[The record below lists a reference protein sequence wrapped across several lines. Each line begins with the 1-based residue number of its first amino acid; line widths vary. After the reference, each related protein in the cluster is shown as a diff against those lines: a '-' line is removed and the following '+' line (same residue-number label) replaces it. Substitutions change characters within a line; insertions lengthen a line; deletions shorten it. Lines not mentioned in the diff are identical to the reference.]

1 MPSPTAPQSPPVP
14 LCRNCNDGS
23 LELVVT
29 APRVG
34 PFPEL
39 RTYRCA
45 DCGHVVTV
53 ESEYGGGSDF
63 DATGRPDLRP
73 AGVCPARNTIYHH
86 EIFLLRN
93 LPAPV

>member
-1 MPSPTAPQSPPVP
+1 MRRNGDLGAMSSPKDQQSRPTLP
-14 LCRNCNDGS
+14 CRDCDGGA
-23 LELVVT
+23 LELVGT

-53 ESEYGGGSDF
+53 ENE
-63 DATGRPDLRP
+63 
-73 AGVCPARNTIYHH
+73 
-86 EIFLLRN
+86 
-93 LPAPV
+93 

>member
-1 MPSPTAPQSPPVP
+1 MPDLTGMPIPHSESGLSEAPA
-14 LCRNCNDGS
+14 CTCTCNGEA

-45 DCGHVVTV
+45 DCGHVVTL
-53 ESEYGGGSDF
+53 EAE
-63 DATGRPDLRP
+63 
-73 AGVCPARNTIYHH
+73 
-86 EIFLLRN
+86 
-93 LPAPV
+93 

>member
-1 MPSPTAPQSPPVP
+1 VATRIMGDVSTMQHARSQPVRPIPPSCA
-14 LCRNCNDGS
+14 CNGEA

-39 RTYRCA
+39 RTYRCD

-53 ESEYGGGSDF
+53 ESE
-63 DATGRPDLRP
+63 
-73 AGVCPARNTIYHH
+73 
-86 EIFLLRN
+86 
-93 LPAPV
+93 

>member
-1 MPSPTAPQSPPVP
+1 MSSPNDLQTRPVP
-14 LCRNCNDGS
+14 PCRDCDGGS

-45 DCGHVVTV
+45 DCGQVVTL
-53 ESEYGGGSDF
+53 ESE
-63 DATGRPDLRP
+63 
-73 AGVCPARNTIYHH
+73 
-86 EIFLLRN
+86 
-93 LPAPV
+93 

>member
-53 ESEYGGGSDF
+53 ESE
-63 DATGRPDLRP
+63 
-73 AGVCPARNTIYHH
+73 
-86 EIFLLRN
+86 
-93 LPAPV
+93 

>member
-1 MPSPTAPQSPPVP
+1 MAGMSSPNLPPNPVP
-14 LCRNCNDGS
+14 TCNDCNGEA

-39 RTYRCA
+39 RTYRCR

-53 ESEYGGGSDF
+53 EAE
-63 DATGRPDLRP
+63 
-73 AGVCPARNTIYHH
+73 
-86 EIFLLRN
+86 
-93 LPAPV
+93 

>member
-1 MPSPTAPQSPPVP
+1 MSSPDDLQSRPV
-14 LCRNCNDGS
+14 LSCRDCSGEA

-45 DCGHVVTV
+45 DCGQVVTV
-53 ESEYGGGSDF
+53 ESE
-63 DATGRPDLRP
+63 
-73 AGVCPARNTIYHH
+73 
-86 EIFLLRN
+86 
-93 LPAPV
+93 